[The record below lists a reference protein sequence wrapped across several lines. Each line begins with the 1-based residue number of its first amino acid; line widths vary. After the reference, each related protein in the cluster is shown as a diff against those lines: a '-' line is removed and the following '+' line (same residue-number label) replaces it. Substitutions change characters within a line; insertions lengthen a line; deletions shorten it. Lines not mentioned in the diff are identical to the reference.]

1 MCEYASKH
9 LLGPLNAIQ
18 TRAREVGCA
27 RVDSARRGRA
37 VARCELLV
45 RANYVADV
53 PFSASAGGQLA
64 YKPGQA
70 GWCICE
76 CAGFPV

>member
-53 PFSASAGGQLA
+53 PFSASAGGN
-64 YKPGQA
+64 
-70 GWCICE
+70 
-76 CAGFPV
+76 